1 MPTEKRQQNPA
12 VIQQLQREPGRFDF
26 FQAVRLLE
34 RAARMD
40 SDTANRNPVA
50 RFTPPASECVR
61 FGTRLSMGFP
71 SGDVDAVIPVTRDG
85 RTHYYLKS
93 RVMSLTGAT
102 GVLPFHYSEM
112 IFKRLKLK
120 DETLQRFLE
129 MFHHRTLSLFFQ
141 AGVKYRLTASYDRHQ
156 LTKPRRIRQDG
167 HSHALL
173 SLMGLADSPPDSWP
187 FKMESLLYYS
197 GFFTQQVRTSVNLR
211 KMLSRFFDVPVE
223 IEEFVGKWHDLID
236 DVRTRLASAN
246 YRTGQNACLGKSA
259 LVGSKGWFAQGKMRI
274 ILGPLN
280 GEQFQRFAP
289 GTRTLRQLN
298 EMVKMF
304 AGAENECEYVLR
316 VARVHIPP
324 RIQLQQKTPPLVGW
338 NAWLSH
344 QSADRQP
351 QDGNIEIVLSSARM
365 H

>member
-1 MPTEKRQQNPA
+1 MPTEKRQQNSA
-12 VIQQLQREPGRFDF
+12 VVQQIQREPGRFDF

-34 RAARMD
+34 RAAQMGD
-40 SDTANRNPVA
+40 DLAHKNPVA

-71 SGDVDAVIPVTRDG
+71 AGEIDSVIPVERDG

-93 RVMSLTGAT
+93 RVLCLTGAT
-102 GVLPFHYSEM
+102 GVLPFHYSEL

-141 AGVKYRLTASYDRHQ
+141 AGVKYRLAANYERHQ
-156 LTKPRRIRQDG
+156 LTRPQRTRHDG
-167 HSHALL
+167 HTHALL
-173 SLMGLADSPPDSWP
+173 SLMGLADSPPESWP

-197 GFFTQQVRTSVNLR
+197 GFFTQQVRSSVNLR
-211 KMLSRFFDVPVE
+211 KMLTRFFDVPVE

-236 DVRTRLASAN
+236 DVRTRLASASH
-246 YRTGQNACLGKSA
+246 RTGQNACLGRSA

-274 ILGPLN
+274 TLGPLN
-280 GEQFQRFAP
+280 GEQFKRFAP
-289 GTRTLRQLN
+289 GTSTLRQLD

-304 AGAENECEYVLR
+304 AGAENECEYVLK
-316 VARVHIPP
+316 VAREYIPP
-324 RIQLQQKTPPLVGW
+324 RIQLQQSAPPLVGW

-344 QSADRQP
+344 KSAEGDQQS
-351 QDGNIEIVLSSARM
+351 GNIEIVLSSARM